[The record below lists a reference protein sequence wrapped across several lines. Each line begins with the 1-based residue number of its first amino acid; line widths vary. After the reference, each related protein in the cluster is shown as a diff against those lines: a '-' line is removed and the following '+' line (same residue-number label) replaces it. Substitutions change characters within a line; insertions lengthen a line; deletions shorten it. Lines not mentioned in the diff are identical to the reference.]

1 MFSIGEVS
9 FGISFLAGLVSFASP
24 CVLPLIPSYVS
35 FTTGLSLDELT
46 EGKGGFRVKGITI
59 LSSILFILGFT
70 SVFVAF
76 GATASLIGD
85 FMRQYMGLVGKIA
98 GALVIVFGLYMMGIL
113 KLNFLMREKRVSVR
127 KKRLGPFGSVLVG
140 MAFAAGWTPCI
151 GPILSTI
158 LILASQGESTY
169 QGMFLLSVY
178 SLGLGIPFLI
188 SAVLIDSF
196 LNLFQ
201 RVKKYLRTVEVV
213 GGAFLVVIGVL
224 IFTNLLQRFTGYLTI
239 VTGWQGL

>member
-1 MFSIGEVS
+1 MFPIGSVS
-9 FGISFLAGLVSFASP
+9 LGLSFLAGFVSFISP
-24 CVLPLIPSYVS
+24 CVLPLIPSYIS

-46 EGKGGFRVKGITI
+46 EGKSGFRVKGITI
-59 LSSILFILGFT
+59 LNSILFILGFT
-70 SVFVAF
+70 VIFMAF

-85 FMRQYMGLVGKIA
+85 FMRQYMGLVGRIA
-98 GALVIVFGLYMMGIL
+98 GALVIVFGLYMMGLL
-113 KLNFLMREKRVSVR
+113 KIGFLMRERRIAVR
-127 KKRLGPFGSVLVG
+127 KKRLGGVGSVLVG

-151 GPILSTI
+151 GPILSSI
-158 LILASQGESTY
+158 LILASQEETIY

-201 RVKKYLRTVEVV
+201 RVKRHLRTVEVV
-213 GGAFLVVIGVL
+213 SGAFLVVIGVL
-224 IFTNLLQRFTGYLTI
+224 IFTNLMQRFTGYLLM